1 MTVPGTSIGPAARM
15 RAIIVDDE
23 ELARRGIRA
32 LLKRA
37 GDVEIVSE
45 CGNGEE
51 AIRAI
56 SAAEPEIV
64 YLDIQMQGKT
74 GFDVIAALPKT
85 KCPHVIFVT
94 AFDRFAVRAFEIHAL
109 DYLLKPVN
117 EARFNA
123 SLARARAA
131 VAGARDG
138 SMMRRFWQMAAEL
151 RGSSGQDLLP
161 SMTDRIPLKTRGR
174 VMIVSV
180 TDIDWVEADGDYVS
194 VHVGANSW
202 LLRETI
208 AAAEAR
214 LALSGFVRI
223 HRSTLVNINR
233 VRELLPLTK
242 GEFTVVLLDGTELKL
257 SRNYRFALERL
268 VGKTL

>member
-1 MTVPGTSIGPAARM
+1 MTI

-45 CGNGEE
+45 CGSGEE
-51 AIRAI
+51 AIKAI
-56 SAAEPEIV
+56 SAAEPELV

-94 AFDRFAVRAFEIHAL
+94 AFDRFAVRAFETQAL

-117 EARFNA
+117 EERFNA

-138 SMMRRFWQMAAEL
+138 SMMRRFWEMATEL
-151 RGSSGQDLLP
+151 RGSPGQKPLP
-161 SMTDRIPLKTRGR
+161 SMSDRIPVKTHGR
-174 VMIVSV
+174 VMIVNV
-180 TDIDWVEADGDYVS
+180 PEIDWVEADGDYVS
-194 VHVGANSW
+194 VHVGAKSW

-208 AAAEAR
+208 ASAEAR

-223 HRSTLVNINR
+223 HRSTLVNTRR
-233 VRELLPLTK
+233 VRELLPLSK

-268 VGKTL
+268 WGETL

>member
-1 MTVPGTSIGPAARM
+1 MTM

-32 LLKRA
+32 LLTRA

-45 CGNGEE
+45 CSSGAE

-56 SAAEPEIV
+56 SESEPELV
-64 YLDIQMQGKT
+64 YLDIQMHGKT
-74 GFDVIAALPKT
+74 GFDVIAALPKG
-85 KCPHVIFVT
+85 KCPHIVFVT

-117 EARFNA
+117 EERFNA

-131 VAGARDG
+131 IAGARDD
-138 SMMRRFWQMAAEL
+138 SMIRRFWQMATEL
-151 RGSSGQDLLP
+151 RATPGHDQLP
-161 SMTDRIPLKTRGR
+161 SLTDRIPVKTHGR
-174 VMIVSV
+174 VMIVKV
-180 TDIDWVEADGDYVS
+180 AEIDWVEADGDYVS
-194 VHVGANSW
+194 VHVGAKSW

-208 AAAEAR
+208 AAAEER

-223 HRSTLVNINR
+223 HRSTLVNIYR
-233 VRELLPLTK
+233 VRELLPLSK
-242 GEFTVVLLDGTELKL
+242 GEFTVVLLGGTELKL

-268 VGKTL
+268 LGKTL

>member
-1 MTVPGTSIGPAARM
+1 MNM

-45 CGNGEE
+45 CCSGAE

-56 SAAEPEIV
+56 SASEPELV
-64 YLDIQMQGKT
+64 YLDIQMNGKT
-74 GFDVIAALPKT
+74 GFDVIAALPKG

-117 EARFNA
+117 EQRFAA
-123 SLARARAA
+123 SLERARAA
-131 VAGARDG
+131 IAGARDG
-138 SMMRRFWQMAAEL
+138 SMIRRFWEMATEL
-151 RGSSGQDLLP
+151 RATSGQDSLP
-161 SMTDRIPLKTRGR
+161 SMTDRIPVKAHGR
-174 VMIVSV
+174 VMIVNV
-180 TDIDWVEADGDYVS
+180 AEIDWVEADGDYVS
-194 VHVGANSW
+194 VHVGAKSW

-223 HRSTLVNINR
+223 HRSTLVNIYR
-233 VRELLPLTK
+233 VRELLPLSK

-257 SRNYRFALERL
+257 SRNHRFALERL
-268 VGKTL
+268 LGKTL

>member
-1 MTVPGTSIGPAARM
+1 MTI

-23 ELARRGIRA
+23 DLARRGIRA

-37 GDVEIVSE
+37 GDVEIVQE
-45 CGNGEE
+45 CGSGDE

-56 SAAEPEIV
+56 AAAEPELV
-64 YLDIQMQGKT
+64 YLDIQMHGKS
-74 GFDVIAALPKT
+74 GFDVIAALPVG

-94 AFDRFAVRAFEIHAL
+94 AYDRFAVRAFEIHAL

-117 EARFNA
+117 EARFSA
-123 SLARARAA
+123 SLERARLA
-131 VAGARDG
+131 VAGARDDTLI
-138 SMMRRFWQMAAEL
+138 RRFWQMAAALRAPAGPEL
-151 RGSSGQDLLP
+151 PLP
-161 SMTDRIPLKTRGR
+161 VTDRIPLKTHDR
-174 VMIVSV
+174 VMIVNV
-180 TDIDWVEADGDYVS
+180 ADIEWVEADGDYVS
-194 VHVGANSW
+194 VHVGAKSW

-208 AAAEAR
+208 AAAESR

-233 VRELLPLTK
+233 VRELLPLSK
-242 GEFTVVLLDGTELKL
+242 GEFLVVLCDGTKLKL

-268 VGKTL
+268 VGKAL

>member
-1 MTVPGTSIGPAARM
+1 MNM
-15 RAIIVDDE
+15 RAVIVDDE

-32 LLKRA
+32 LLQRA

-45 CGNGEE
+45 CSSGEE
-51 AIRAI
+51 AIKAI
-56 SAAEPEIV
+56 SAAEPELV

-109 DYLLKPVN
+109 DYLLKPVK
-117 EARFNA
+117 EERFNA

-131 VAGARDG
+131 IAGVRDG
-138 SMMRRFWQMAAEL
+138 SMIRRFWEMATEL
-151 RGSSGQDLLP
+151 RASSGQNLLP
-161 SMTDRIPLKTRGR
+161 PVTDRIPVKTHGR
-174 VMIVSV
+174 VMIVNV
-180 TDIDWVEADGDYVS
+180 ADIDWVEADGDYVS
-194 VHVGANSW
+194 VHVGAKSW

-223 HRSTLVNINR
+223 HRSTLVNIYR
-233 VRELLPLTK
+233 VRELLPLSK
-242 GEFTVVLLDGTELKL
+242 GEFTVVLRDGTELKL

-268 VGKTL
+268 LGNTL

>member
-1 MTVPGTSIGPAARM
+1 M

-45 CGNGEE
+45 CGTGEE
-51 AIRAI
+51 AIKAI
-56 SAAEPEIV
+56 SAAEPELV

-85 KCPHVIFVT
+85 KPPHVVFVT
-94 AFDRFAVRAFEIHAL
+94 AFDRFAVRAFETHAL

-117 EARFNA
+117 EERFNA
-123 SLARARAA
+123 SLARVRAA

-138 SMMRRFWQMAAEL
+138 SVIRRFWQMAAQL
-151 RGSSGQDLLP
+151 RASSGQDLLP
-161 SMTDRIPLKTRGR
+161 SMTDRIPVKTHGR
-174 VMIVSV
+174 IRVVNV
-180 TDIDWVEADGDYVS
+180 AEIDWVEADGDYVS
-194 VHVGANSW
+194 VHVGAKSW

-223 HRSTLVNINR
+223 HRSALVNIQR
-233 VRELLPLTK
+233 VRELLPLSK
-242 GEFTVVLLDGTELKL
+242 GEFTVVLRDGTELKL
-257 SRNYRFALERL
+257 SRNHRFALERL
-268 VGKTL
+268 LGKTL

>member
-1 MTVPGTSIGPAARM
+1 MTM

-23 ELARRGIRA
+23 DLARRGIRA

-45 CGNGEE
+45 CCSGEE

-56 SAAEPEIV
+56 GAAEPELV
-64 YLDIQMQGKT
+64 YLDIQMPGKT
-74 GFDVIAALPKT
+74 GFDVIGALPET
-85 KCPHVIFVT
+85 KCPHVVFVT
-94 AFDRFAVRAFEIHAL
+94 AFDHFAVRAFEIHAL

-117 EARFNA
+117 EARFNE

-138 SMMRRFWQMAAEL
+138 SMIRRFWQLSQEL
-151 RGSSGQDLLP
+151 RASPGQNPP
-161 SMTDRIPLKTRGR
+161 SPIADRIPVRTHGR
-174 VMIVSV
+174 VMIVNV
-180 TDIDWVEADGDYVS
+180 ADIDWVEADGDYVS
-194 VHVGANSW
+194 VHVGAQSW

-223 HRSTLVNINR
+223 HRSTLVNIYR
-233 VRELLPLTK
+233 VRELLPLSK

-268 VGKTL
+268 LGKTL

>member
-1 MTVPGTSIGPAARM
+1 MNM

-45 CGNGEE
+45 CGSCEE

-56 SAAEPEIV
+56 SAAEPELV

-85 KCPHVIFVT
+85 NCPHVIFVT

-109 DYLLKPVN
+109 DYLLKPVK
-117 EARFNA
+117 EERFNA

-138 SMMRRFWQMAAEL
+138 SMTRRFWQVATEL
-151 RGSSGQDLLP
+151 RASSGQDLVP
-161 SMTDRIPLKTRGR
+161 AMTDRIPVKTHGR
-174 VMIVSV
+174 VMILNVPE
-180 TDIDWVEADGDYVS
+180 IDWVEADGDYVS
-194 VHVGANSW
+194 VHVGAKCW

-223 HRSTLVNINR
+223 HRSTLVNIGR
-233 VRELLPLTK
+233 VRELLPLSK
-242 GEFTVVLLDGTELKL
+242 GEFTVVLLNGTELKL

-268 VGKTL
+268 WGRTL

>member
-1 MTVPGTSIGPAARM
+1 MTL

-23 ELARRGIRA
+23 DLARRGIRA
-32 LLKRA
+32 LLQRA

-45 CGNGEE
+45 CGSGEE

-56 SAAEPEIV
+56 SATEPELV
-64 YLDIQMQGKT
+64 YLDIQMPGKT
-74 GFDVIAALPKT
+74 GFDVIGALPET

-94 AFDRFAVRAFEIHAL
+94 AFDRFAIRAFEIHAL

-117 EARFNA
+117 EARFNE

-131 VAGARDG
+131 VAGARDD
-138 SMMRRFWQMAAEL
+138 SMLRRFWQMATEL
-151 RGSSGQDLLP
+151 RASTGKDSP
-161 SMTDRIPLKTRGR
+161 PMADRIPVKAQGR
-174 VMIVSV
+174 VIILRVA
-180 TDIDWVEADGDYVS
+180 DIDWVEADGDYVS
-194 VHVGANSW
+194 VHVGAKSW

-214 LALSGFVRI
+214 LALSGFMRI
-223 HRSTLVNINR
+223 HRSTLVNIHR
-233 VRELLPLTK
+233 VRELLPLSK

-268 VGKTL
+268 LGKAL

>member
-1 MTVPGTSIGPAARM
+1 MTL

-23 ELARRGIRA
+23 DLARRGIRA
-32 LLKRA
+32 LLQRA

-45 CGNGEE
+45 CRNAEA

-56 SAAEPEIV
+56 SAAEPELV
-64 YLDIQMQGKT
+64 YLDIQMPGKT
-74 GFDVIAALPKT
+74 GFDVIAALGET

-109 DYLLKPVN
+109 DYLLKPLN
-117 EARFNA
+117 EARFNE

-138 SMMRRFWQMAAEL
+138 SLIRRFWQMATEL
-151 RGSSGQDLLP
+151 RASPGQNLLP
-161 SMTDRIPLKTRGR
+161 SMADRIPVKTQGR
-174 VMIVSV
+174 VIIVNV
-180 TDIDWVEADGDYVS
+180 AEIDWVAADGDYVS
-194 VHVGANSW
+194 VHVGAKSY

-223 HRSTLVNINR
+223 HRSALVNIYR
-233 VRELLPLTK
+233 VRELLPLSK

-268 VGKTL
+268 LGKTL

>member
-1 MTVPGTSIGPAARM
+1 M

-45 CGNGEE
+45 CATGEE
-51 AIRAI
+51 AIKAI
-56 SAAEPEIV
+56 SAAEPELV

-85 KCPHVIFVT
+85 KPPHVVFVT
-94 AFDRFAVRAFEIHAL
+94 AFDRFAVRAFETHAL

-117 EARFNA
+117 EERFNA
-123 SLARARAA
+123 SLARVRAA

-138 SMMRRFWQMAAEL
+138 SVIRRFWQMAAQL
-151 RGSSGQDLLP
+151 QASSGQDLLP
-161 SMTDRIPLKTRGR
+161 SMTDRIPVKTHGR
-174 VMIVSV
+174 IRVVNV
-180 TDIDWVEADGDYVS
+180 AEIDWVEADGDYVS
-194 VHVGANSW
+194 VHVGAKSW

-223 HRSTLVNINR
+223 HRSTLVNIYC
-233 VRELLPLTK
+233 VRELLPLSK

-257 SRNYRFALERL
+257 SRNYRYALERL
-268 VGKTL
+268 LGKTL

>member
-1 MTVPGTSIGPAARM
+1 MTM

-45 CGNGEE
+45 CCSGEE
-51 AIRAI
+51 AITAI
-56 SAAEPEIV
+56 NAGEPELV

-74 GFDVIAALPKT
+74 GFNVIAALPKT

-109 DYLLKPVN
+109 DYLLKPIN
-117 EARFNA
+117 EERFNA
-123 SLARARAA
+123 SLARARVT
-131 VAGARDG
+131 VAGARGG
-138 SMMRRFWQMAAEL
+138 SMIERFWQMTTEL
-151 RGSSGQDLLP
+151 RAAAGQELLP
-161 SMTDRIPLKTRGR
+161 PMADRIPVKAHGR
-174 VMIVSV
+174 IMIVNV
-180 TDIDWVEADGDYVS
+180 AEIDWVEADGDYVS
-194 VHVGANSW
+194 VHVGAKSW

-223 HRSTLVNINR
+223 HRSTLVNIYR
-233 VRELLPLTK
+233 VRELLPLSK

-257 SRNYRFALERL
+257 SRNYRFTLERL
-268 VGKTL
+268 LGKTL

>member
-1 MTVPGTSIGPAARM
+1 M
-15 RAIIVDDE
+15 RVVIVDDE

-45 CGNGEE
+45 CGSGAE
-51 AIRAI
+51 AIRSI
-56 SAAEPEIV
+56 SESEPELV
-64 YLDIQMQGKT
+64 YLDIQMQGQT

-94 AFDRFAVRAFEIHAL
+94 AFDRFAVRAFETHAL

-117 EARFNA
+117 EQRFDA
-123 SLARARAA
+123 ALERARAA

-138 SMMRRFWQMAAEL
+138 SMIRRFWEMANE
-151 RGSSGQDLLP
+151 RRSSSRHDPLP
-161 SMTDRIPLKTRGR
+161 SVTDRIPVKAHGR
-174 VMIVSV
+174 VMIVNV
-180 TDIDWVEADGDYVS
+180 AEIDWVEADGDYVA
-194 VHVGANSW
+194 VHVGPKSW

-208 AAAEAR
+208 AAAEER

-223 HRSTLVNINR
+223 HRSTLVNISR
-233 VRELLPLTK
+233 VRELLPLSK
-242 GEFTVVLLDGTELKL
+242 GEFTVVLLGGMELKL

-268 VGKTL
+268 LGKTL

>member
-1 MTVPGTSIGPAARM
+1 VNM

-45 CGNGEE
+45 CGTGEE
-51 AIRAI
+51 AIKAI
-56 SAAEPEIV
+56 SAAEPELV

-85 KCPHVIFVT
+85 KPPHVVFVT
-94 AFDRFAVRAFEIHAL
+94 AFDRFAVRAFETHAL

-117 EARFNA
+117 EERFNA
-123 SLARARAA
+123 SLARVRAA

-138 SMMRRFWQMAAEL
+138 SVIRRFWQMAAQL
-151 RGSSGQDLLP
+151 RASSGQDLLP
-161 SMTDRIPLKTRGR
+161 SMTDRIPVKTHGR
-174 VMIVSV
+174 IRVVNV
-180 TDIDWVEADGDYVS
+180 AEIDWVEADGDYVS
-194 VHVGANSW
+194 VHVGAKSW

-223 HRSTLVNINR
+223 HRSTLVNIYC
-233 VRELLPLTK
+233 VRELLPLSK

-257 SRNYRFALERL
+257 SRNYRYALERL
-268 VGKTL
+268 LGKTL

>member
-1 MTVPGTSIGPAARM
+1 MNM

-32 LLKRA
+32 LLNRA

-51 AIRAI
+51 AIKAI
-56 SAAEPEIV
+56 SAAEPELV

-74 GFDVIAALPKT
+74 GFDVIGALPKT

-117 EARFNA
+117 EERFNA
-123 SLARARAA
+123 SLARARVA
-131 VAGARDG
+131 VAGAHDE
-138 SMMRRFWQMAAEL
+138 SIIRRFWQMAAEL
-151 RGSSGQDLLP
+151 RASSGQDLLP
-161 SMTDRIPLKTRGR
+161 SMTDRIPVKTHGR
-174 VMIVSV
+174 VMIVNV
-180 TDIDWVEADGDYVS
+180 PEIDWVGADGDYVS
-194 VHVGANSW
+194 VHVGAKSW

-223 HRSTLVNINR
+223 HRSTLVNICR
-233 VRELLPLTK
+233 VRELLPLSK
-242 GEFTVVLLDGTELKL
+242 GEFTVVLHDGTELKL

-268 VGKTL
+268 LGKTL

>member
-1 MTVPGTSIGPAARM
+1 MTM

-45 CGNGEE
+45 CASGDE
-51 AIRAI
+51 AIKAI
-56 SAAEPEIV
+56 NAASPELV

-74 GFDVIAALPKT
+74 GFDVIAALPES

-94 AFDRFAVRAFEIHAL
+94 AFDRFAVKAFEMHAL

-117 EARFNA
+117 EERFNA

-138 SMMRRFWQMAAEL
+138 SMFRRFCQLATEL
-151 RGSSGQDLLP
+151 RASPGQDLMP
-161 SMTDRIPLKTRGR
+161 SLTDRIPVKAHGR
-174 VMIVSV
+174 VMIVNV
-180 TDIDWVEADGDYVS
+180 AEIDWVEADGDYVS
-194 VHVGANSW
+194 VHVGAKSW

-208 AAAEAR
+208 VAAEAR

-223 HRSTLVNINR
+223 HRSTLVNIYR
-233 VRELLPLTK
+233 VRELLPLSK

-268 VGKTL
+268 LGKTL

>member
-1 MTVPGTSIGPAARM
+1 MTI
-15 RAIIVDDE
+15 RAIIIDDE

-45 CGNGEE
+45 CGDCEE
-51 AIRAI
+51 AVRAI
-56 SAAEPEIV
+56 SAAEPELV

-74 GFDVIAALPKT
+74 GFDVIAALPKN

-117 EARFNA
+117 EERFNA
-123 SLARARAA
+123 SLERARAA
-131 VAGARDG
+131 VASARDG
-138 SMMRRFWQMAAEL
+138 SMMRCFWRIAAEL

-161 SMTDRIPLKTRGR
+161 SDRIPLKTRDR
-174 VMIVSV
+174 VLIVNV
-180 TDIDWVEADGDYVS
+180 AEIDWVEADGDYVS
-194 VHVGANSW
+194 VHIGAKSW

-214 LALSGFVRI
+214 LALSGFMRI
-223 HRSTLVNINR
+223 HRSTLININR

-268 VGKTL
+268 LGKTL

>member
-1 MTVPGTSIGPAARM
+1 MTM

-45 CGNGEE
+45 CGSGEE
-51 AIRAI
+51 AIKAI
-56 SAAEPEIV
+56 SAAEPELL

-74 GFDVIAALPKT
+74 GFDVIAALPES

-94 AFDRFAVRAFEIHAL
+94 AFDRFAVRAFEIHAF

-117 EARFNA
+117 EERFNA

-138 SMMRRFWQMAAEL
+138 SMIRRFWQMTTEL
-151 RGSSGQDLLP
+151 RASSGKDLLP
-161 SMTDRIPLKTRGR
+161 SMTDRIPVKTHGR
-174 VMIVSV
+174 VMIVNV
-180 TDIDWVEADGDYVS
+180 AEIDWVEADGDYVS
-194 VHVGANSW
+194 VHVGAKSW

-223 HRSTLVNINR
+223 HRSTLVNIYR
-233 VRELLPLTK
+233 VRELLPLSK

-268 VGKTL
+268 LGKTL

>member
-1 MTVPGTSIGPAARM
+1 MTM

-23 ELARRGIRA
+23 DLARRGIRA

-45 CGNGEE
+45 CGSGEE

-56 SAAEPEIV
+56 SAAEPELV
-64 YLDIQMQGKT
+64 YLDIQMPGKT
-74 GFDVIAALPKT
+74 GFDVIGALPGT

-94 AFDRFAVRAFEIHAL
+94 AFDRFAIRAFEIHAL

-117 EARFNA
+117 EARFNE

-138 SMMRRFWQMAAEL
+138 SMIRRFWEMATEL
-151 RGSSGQDLLP
+151 RASQGQNPASSMP
-161 SMTDRIPLKTRGR
+161 DRIPVKSQGR
-174 VMIVSV
+174 VIIVNV
-180 TDIDWVEADGDYVS
+180 ADIDWVEADGDYVS
-194 VHVGANSW
+194 VHVGAKSW

-223 HRSTLVNINR
+223 HRSTLVNIYR
-233 VRELLPLTK
+233 VRELLPLSK

-268 VGKTL
+268 LGKTL

>member
-1 MTVPGTSIGPAARM
+1 MNL

-45 CGNGEE
+45 CGSGEE

-56 SAAEPEIV
+56 SAAEPELV
-64 YLDIQMQGKT
+64 YLDVQMQGKT
-74 GFDVIAALPKT
+74 GFDVIAALPKN

-117 EARFNA
+117 EERFNA

-138 SMMRRFWQMAAEL
+138 TIIRRFWQMATEL
-151 RGSSGQDLLP
+151 RASESPNSLP
-161 SMTDRIPLKTRGR
+161 SVPDRIPVKAHGR
-174 VMIVSV
+174 VMIVNV
-180 TDIDWVEADGDYVS
+180 AEINWVEAEGDYVS
-194 VHVGANSW
+194 VHVGGKSW

-208 AAAEAR
+208 AAAEER

-223 HRSTLVNINR
+223 HRSTLVNIYR
-233 VRELLPLTK
+233 VRELLPLSK
-242 GEFTVVLLDGTELKL
+242 GEYTVVLLDGTQLKL

-268 VGKTL
+268 LGKTL